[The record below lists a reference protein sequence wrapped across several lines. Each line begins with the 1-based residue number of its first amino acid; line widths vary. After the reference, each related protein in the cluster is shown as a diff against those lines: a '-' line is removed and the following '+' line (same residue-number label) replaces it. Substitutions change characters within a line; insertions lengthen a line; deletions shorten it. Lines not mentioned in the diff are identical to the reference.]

1 MEIDIELL
9 TTARRMDRDVLV
21 KIFEHYSSALYK
33 YALSLCYDPVTADH
47 IVGDVF
53 AKLLVQFASGK
64 GPRDNLR
71 SYLYQA
77 TYHRI
82 IDETRHSQR
91 RASLGTVEWLRQD
104 VQAGFIS
111 LEDQMLFKQ
120 VLHLIQNKLT
130 DDQRHVIILRFLE
143 GFNLRETATIIGIK
157 EEHVRVIQGRGI
169 AKLRKALEQK
179 EAGADAPLPK
189 TEDQS
194 KNLRP

>member
-1 MEIDIELL
+1 METDVELL
-9 TTARRMDRDVLV
+9 NSARRMNKDALV
-21 KIFEHYSSALYK
+21 RIFNLYSSALYK

-53 AKLLVQFASGK
+53 AKLLVQFSSGK

-77 TYHRI
+77 AYHRI
-82 IDETRHSQR
+82 IDETRFSQH
-91 RASLGTVEWLRQD
+91 RASLETVDWLRQD
-104 VQAGFIS
+104 VQAGYIS

-157 EEHVRVIQGRGI
+157 EEHVRVIQSRGI
-169 AKLRKALEQK
+169 VKLRKALEHK
-179 EAGADAPLPK
+179 ETGADGPLPG

-194 KNLRP
+194 KNLRF